1 MCMQAYPSLTSMI
14 QQKQY
19 QTVVINSAMEYL
31 KSGSEDIVLLFKDR
45 STMDKSLAGVG
56 VFCSRIVDRIW
67 QGEQRLDCNV

>member
-1 MCMQAYPSLTSMI
+1 MLIIYVCTQAYPSLTSTI

-31 KSGSEDIVLLFKDR
+31 KNGADDIVLLFKDR

-56 VFCSRIVDRIW
+56 VFCARVVDRLW
-67 QGEQRLDCNV
+67 QGGH